1 MEIQTA
7 SNERTIHEMHS
18 YDCNAEDGG
27 VCNFLQNTPT
37 KAQPA
42 KKLKNTSSPTEPS
55 LIEVQNT
62 IIEILSGKINERAD
76 QLESMVKKNSAEIEN
91 VSEALNSIR
100 NDVIDLRKESDKLKT
115 ENAELK
121 KKMTT
126 MEERIIEQERYSRRS
141 CLRLYGVAENP
152 AKNVKLKAR
161 EICKAVVSV
170 KDKHDAY
177 RLGRL
182 KTGEGRDVRPR
193 PIIIRF
199 VSRTLR
205 DLTWKSANQND
216 FLKSKGYSFKE
227 DLTASDREAR
237 SCLWSA
243 VEKARKEG
251 KSAYF
256 SGARAFIEGKELH
269 PDGKGK

>member
-1 MEIQTA
+1 MATQELQKILEDMEIQTA
-7 SNERTIHEMHS
+7 SDKRTIHEMHC

-27 VCNFLQNTPT
+27 VCYFLQNTPT
-37 KAQPA
+37 KTQPA

-91 VSEALNSIR
+91 VSEALNSIH

-141 CLRLYGVAENP
+141 CLCLYGVAENP
-152 AKNVKLKAR
+152 AENVKLKAR
-161 EICKAVVSV
+161 EICKAVVSE
-170 KDKHDAY
+170 KDKHEVATV
-177 RLGRL
+177 L
-182 KTGEGRDVRPR
+182 DVAEMCDHVR
-193 PIIIRF
+193 
-199 VSRTLR
+199 
-205 DLTWKSANQND
+205 
-216 FLKSKGYSFKE
+216 
-227 DLTASDREAR
+227 
-237 SCLWSA
+237 
-243 VEKARKEG
+243 
-251 KSAYF
+251 
-256 SGARAFIEGKELH
+256 
-269 PDGKGK
+269 